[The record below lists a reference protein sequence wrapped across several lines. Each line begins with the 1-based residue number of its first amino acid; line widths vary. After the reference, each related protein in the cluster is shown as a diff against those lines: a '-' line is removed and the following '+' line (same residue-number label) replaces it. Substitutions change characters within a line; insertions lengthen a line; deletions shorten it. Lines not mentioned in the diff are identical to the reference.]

1 MATGLSIHLGL
12 NHVDPVHYEGWDGAL
27 GACESDARDMCALAK
42 SQGFST
48 AAFLLSDEATSAALA
63 QSLRSAARQLVKGD
77 LLLLTYSGHGG
88 QVKDT
93 NGDEADRMDETW
105 VLYDRQV
112 IDDELYAM
120 WGRFKAGVRILV
132 LSDSCHSGTI
142 LRDVSPSR
150 NGAPRRRAMPTE
162 VVKQVQKAHARF
174 YRGIQAATPSGEKL
188 RVRATA
194 LLISGCMDN
203 QYSMDGPRNGA
214 YTAALKRV
222 WAGGKFTGNYRAFR
236 DRIASLMDPSQTPNY
251 SVVGAPNPVFEAQK
265 PFTI

>member
-27 GACESDARDMCALAK
+27 AACEADARDMCALART
-42 SQGFST
+42 QGFTT
-48 AAFLLSDEATSAALA
+48 AAFLLSREATSAALV
-63 QSLRSAARQLVKGD
+63 QSLRDAARRLEAGD

-105 VLYDRQV
+105 VLYDREV
-112 IDDELYAM
+112 VEDELDAM
-120 WGRFKAGVRILV
+120 WGRFRAGVRILV

-142 LRDVSPSR
+142 LREVQRSR
-150 NGAPRRRAMPTE
+150 VRGPRRRAMPTE
-162 VVKQVQKAHARF
+162 IVKQVQKAHARL
-174 YRGIQAATPSGEKL
+174 YRGIQAAASGEDL
-188 RVRATA
+188 TVRATV

-222 WAGGKFTGNYRAFR
+222 WAGGKFSGNYRAFR
-236 DRIASLMDPSQTPNY
+236 NRIASLMDPSQTPNY